1 MRHPSDVPPDIT
13 EPFMLYRSKKLGIL
27 LSIAGFLFLIS
38 MVATLSFDPSDKLI
52 LISLMFVNILL
63 IISELFKKIILTNH
77 HIVEERYFIVKRR
90 TTIAFDHITKIQSF
104 MSRGKQGWRHSI
116 ASSKDQITVSDYKQW
131 KDILRFIYP
140 RIDRGVF
147 DKDVL
152 RTIGIK

>member
-1 MRHPSDVPPDIT
+1 
-13 EPFMLYRSKKLGIL
+13 
-27 LSIAGFLFLIS
+27 
-38 MVATLSFDPSDKLI
+38 MVATLSFDPSEKLVT
-52 LISLMFVNILL
+52 ISLMLIVILL
-63 IISELFKKIILTNH
+63 NISDLFRKIILTNH

-104 MSRGKQGWRHSI
+104 MSRGKLGWRHSI